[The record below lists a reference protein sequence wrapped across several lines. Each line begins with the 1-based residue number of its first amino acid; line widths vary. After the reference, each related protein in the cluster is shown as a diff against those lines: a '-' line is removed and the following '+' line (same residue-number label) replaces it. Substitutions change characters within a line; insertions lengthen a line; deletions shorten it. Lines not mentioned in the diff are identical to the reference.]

1 MQKIKFLLLFLLF
14 ISMSALTDFDIKIS
28 FENTPKYKSQFEF
41 IEEAKFLESTSS
53 LSVLIKNQDWI
64 EDYILKKSPFLNT
77 IEIYIYSKKPLF
89 ILNNKFYVD
98 ENLDQFKY
106 SSGEKD
112 VLRVN
117 GQIKDLYNVLEIINF
132 IQDNN
137 FKDFNTLNSIQYNY
151 VSGWSLK
158 FDNTNIRLGKTLNNN
173 KFKLFK
179 ETLDYLSINN
189 KIPSMIDLRYKDGV
203 ALKNG

>member
-1 MQKIKFLLLFLLF
+1 MQKIKFLFLLF
-14 ISMSALTDFDIKIS
+14 ISISALTDFDIKIS

-53 LSVLIKNQDWI
+53 LSALVKNQDWI

-98 ENLDQFKY
+98 ENLDQFNY
-106 SSGEKD
+106 STGEKN

-117 GQIKDLYNVLEIINF
+117 GQIEDLSNVLEIINF

-137 FKDFNTLNSIQYNY
+137 FKNFNTLNLIQYNY

-179 ETLDYLSINN
+179 ETLNYLSINN

>member
-1 MQKIKFLLLFLLF
+1 MQKIKFLFLLF
-14 ISMSALTDFDIKIS
+14 ISISALTDFDIKIS

-53 LSVLIKNQDWI
+53 LSALVKNQDWI

-106 SSGEKD
+106 STGEKN

-117 GQIKDLYNVLEIINF
+117 GQIEDLSNVLEIINF

-137 FKDFNTLNSIQYNY
+137 FKNFNKLNLIQYNY

-179 ETLDYLSINN
+179 ETLNYLSINN

>member
-1 MQKIKFLLLFLLF
+1 MQKIKFLFLLF
-14 ISMSALTDFDIKIS
+14 ISISALTDFDIKIS

-53 LSVLIKNQDWI
+53 LSALVKNQDWI

-77 IEIYIYSKKPLF
+77 IEIYINSKKPLF

-106 SSGEKD
+106 STGEKN

-117 GQIKDLYNVLEIINF
+117 GQIEDLSNVLEIINF

-137 FKDFNTLNSIQYNY
+137 FKNFNTLNLIQYNY

-179 ETLDYLSINN
+179 ETLNYLSINN

>member
-1 MQKIKFLLLFLLF
+1 MQKIKFLFLLF
-14 ISMSALTDFDIKIS
+14 ISISALTDFDIKIS

-41 IEEAKFLESTSS
+41 IEEARFLESTSS
-53 LSVLIKNQDWI
+53 LSALVKNQDWI

-98 ENLDQFKY
+98 ENLHQFKY
-106 SSGEKD
+106 STGEKN

-117 GQIKDLYNVLEIINF
+117 GQIEDLSNVLEIINF

-137 FKDFNTLNSIQYNY
+137 FKNFNTLNLIQYNY

-179 ETLDYLSINN
+179 ETLNYLSINN

>member
-1 MQKIKFLLLFLLF
+1 MQKTKFLFLLF
-14 ISMSALTDFDIKIS
+14 ISISALTDFDIKIS

-41 IEEAKFLESTSS
+41 IEEARFLESTSS
-53 LSVLIKNQDWI
+53 LSALVKNQDWI

-106 SSGEKD
+106 STGEKN

-117 GQIKDLYNVLEIINF
+117 GQIEDLSNVLEIINF

-137 FKDFNTLNSIQYNY
+137 FKNFNTLNLIQYNY

-179 ETLDYLSINN
+179 ETLNYLSINN

>member
-1 MQKIKFLLLFLLF
+1 
-14 ISMSALTDFDIKIS
+14 MSALTDFDIKIS

-41 IEEAKFLESTSS
+41 IEEAKFLDSTSS

-137 FKDFNTLNSIQYNY
+137 FKDFNTLNLIQYNY

>member
-1 MQKIKFLLLFLLF
+1 
-14 ISMSALTDFDIKIS
+14 MSALTDFDIKIS

>member
-1 MQKIKFLLLFLLF
+1 MQKIKFLFLLF
-14 ISMSALTDFDIKIS
+14 ISISALTDFDIKIS
-28 FENTPKYKSQFEF
+28 FEDTPKYKSKFEF
-41 IEEAKFLESTSS
+41 IEEARFLESTSS
-53 LSVLIKNQDWI
+53 LSALVKNQDWI

-106 SSGEKD
+106 STGEKN

-117 GQIKDLYNVLEIINF
+117 GQIEDLSNVLEIINF

-137 FKDFNTLNSIQYNY
+137 FKNFNTLNLIQYNY

-179 ETLDYLSINN
+179 ETLNYLSINN

>member
-1 MQKIKFLLLFLLF
+1 MQKIKFLFLLF
-14 ISMSALTDFDIKIS
+14 ISISALTDFDIKIS

-53 LSVLIKNQDWI
+53 VSALVKNQDWI

-106 SSGEKD
+106 STGEKN

-117 GQIKDLYNVLEIINF
+117 GQIEDLSNVLEIINF

-137 FKDFNTLNSIQYNY
+137 FKNFNTLNLIQYNY

-179 ETLDYLSINN
+179 ETLNYLSINN